1 MTSSEEGRPILF
13 EDLDSHSV
21 YPLIWFPPGFRDRP
35 IRLFAMPDGTVR
47 WEYVS

>member
-1 MTSSEEGRPILF
+1 MTVSEEGRPILF

-21 YPLIWFPPGFRDRP
+21 YPLIWFPPGGRA
-35 IRLFAMPDGTVR
+35 IRLFAMPDSTVR